1 MLEAAQRTADE
12 TVASAQSEADAM
24 LAKAREEASKVN
36 GKLDEQRATL
46 ETKVNDLRTFERNY
60 RSKLRDTISGQ
71 LAELD
76 KVTSVEPKPGA

>member
-12 TVASAQSEADAM
+12 TVAAAKAEADTL
-24 LAKAREEASKVN
+24 LAKARDEVSKET
-36 GKLDEQRATL
+36 GKLDEQRAAL

-60 RSKLRDTISGQ
+60 RTKLRETISGQ

-76 KVTSVEPKPGA
+76 KVASVEPKTGA

>member
-1 MLEAAQRTADE
+1 
-12 TVASAQSEADAM
+12 M
-24 LAKAREEASKVN
+24 LAKAREEASKVT

-76 KVTSVEPKPGA
+76 KVTSVEPKAPTP

>member
-12 TVASAQSEADAM
+12 TVAAAQAEADTM
-24 LAKAREEASKVN
+24 LTKAREEASKVT
-36 GKLDEQRATL
+36 GKLDEQRAAL

-76 KVTSVEPKPGA
+76 KVGSVEPKQGV